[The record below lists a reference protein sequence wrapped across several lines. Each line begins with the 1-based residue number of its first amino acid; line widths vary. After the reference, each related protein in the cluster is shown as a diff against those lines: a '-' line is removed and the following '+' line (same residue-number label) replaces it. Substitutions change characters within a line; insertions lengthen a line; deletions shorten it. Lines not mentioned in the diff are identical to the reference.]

1 MLEGA
6 VRVCDLPIDVLKLH
20 QLQII
25 RGTRMAEEYAECPE
39 AFRLYAMEEYLDLV
53 AEVILRIRP
62 EVYLERFV
70 NQAPEEYLVA
80 PRWGVKNFEF
90 TAKLEKRLR
99 ERDVWQG
106 KEWNKMNNR

>member
-1 MLEGA
+1 
-6 VRVCDLPIDVLKLH
+6 
-20 QLQII
+20 
-25 RGTRMAEEYAECPE
+25 
-39 AFRLYAMEEYLDLV
+39 
-53 AEVILRIRP
+53 
-62 EVYLERFV
+62 V